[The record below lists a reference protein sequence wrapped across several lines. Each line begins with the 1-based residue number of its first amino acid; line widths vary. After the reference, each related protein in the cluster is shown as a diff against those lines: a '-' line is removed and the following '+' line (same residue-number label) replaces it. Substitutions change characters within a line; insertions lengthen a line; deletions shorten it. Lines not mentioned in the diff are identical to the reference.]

1 MNFTRM
7 HYNAMH
13 SYTHTQTNVDASGW
27 WAPRALVL
35 VRSWYGTCSWPW
47 QPWSWRDVN
56 CNGTESKCSQQLLVR
71 SVVGT
76 DYTVKLLNNNA
87 SFLKRIIACLIKVIL
102 INKIRCLQECRS
114 GSVQLEGGSN
124 PIRLRI
130 SCRAL
135 FLLRMCL
142 YPVPC
147 SFS

>member
-27 WAPRALVL
+27 WAPRTRALVVRHML
-35 VRSWYGTCSWPW
+35 VAMA
-47 QPWSWRDVN
+47 PWSWRDVN

-142 YPVPC
+142 YPVSC